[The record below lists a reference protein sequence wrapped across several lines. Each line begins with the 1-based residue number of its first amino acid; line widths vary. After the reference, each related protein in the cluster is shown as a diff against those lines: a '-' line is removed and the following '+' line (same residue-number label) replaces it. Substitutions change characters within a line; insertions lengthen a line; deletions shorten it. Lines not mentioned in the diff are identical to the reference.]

1 MMLKSY
7 FKDKRGFYFRK
18 GVEKCGVN
26 GIKSGKEGKRIN
38 LRKIWTQET
47 LEKGGLKERGEARE
61 ALEKGHVREEEE
73 NDGIVG

>member
-7 FKDKRGFYFRK
+7 FINKGGFYSRK
-18 GVEKCGVN
+18 GMEKCGVN
-26 GIKSGKEGKRIN
+26 GIKSGKEGKRIK
-38 LRKIWTQET
+38 LIGTQET